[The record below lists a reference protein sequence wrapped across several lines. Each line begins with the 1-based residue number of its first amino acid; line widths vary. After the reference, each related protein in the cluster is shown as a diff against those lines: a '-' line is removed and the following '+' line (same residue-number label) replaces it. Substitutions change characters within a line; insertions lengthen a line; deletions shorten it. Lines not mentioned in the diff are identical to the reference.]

1 MRNFKQPG
9 DVLTF
14 VAPEGGVVSGGA
26 YIIEDLFVI
35 AAADAAEDEEF
46 EGQITGV
53 FELPKTSAQAWVRG
67 EFIYWDPTPGVA
79 TTTAA
84 GGHLIGA
91 AAKVAANPSATGE
104 VRLNGTTI
112 PAAGA

>member
-14 VAPEGGVVSGGA
+14 VAPSGGVVSGTG
-26 YIIEDLFVI
+26 YVIEDLFVI
-35 AAADAAEDEEF
+35 AATDADEGDEF

-67 EFIYWDPTPGVA
+67 ELIYWDPTPGVA
-79 TTTAA
+79 TTTAS

-91 AAKVAANPSATGE
+91 AAKVAANPSDVGE
-104 VRLNGTTI
+104 VRLNGITI